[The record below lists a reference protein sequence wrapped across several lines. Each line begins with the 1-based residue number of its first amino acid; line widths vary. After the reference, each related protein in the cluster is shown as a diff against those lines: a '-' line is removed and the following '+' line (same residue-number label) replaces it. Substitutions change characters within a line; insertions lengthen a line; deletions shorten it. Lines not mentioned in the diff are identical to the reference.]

1 MKKFEQ
7 NFKKLN
13 KIFEF
18 KMSSILN
25 NKGEIK
31 DKKSKYYEKD
41 NIFHIIKD
49 GWDALSSEFDIIV
62 NNVRFFNDSL
72 DENRKKN
79 FKTIISSLEKFKDN
93 FKNVIF
99 NISLTIGNTT
109 SNSPSKEKNEE
120 NVNLSVKNSYDN
132 IYNEFLSIEALT
144 KNMIQNQ
151 DKLEKNRN
159 KHFENI
165 EKKLQGYL
173 EEINNFDYEKI
184 NENLNIFDSS
194 DDLDINE
201 KINLIL
207 QKNCDVEKYNPFDFN
222 YIESGVDNLEEQKEL
237 YEEYDS
243 ENSNDK
249 DNSKKN

>member
-1 MKKFEQ
+1 MD
-7 NFKKLN
+7 
-13 KIFEF
+13 
-18 KMSSILN
+18 SILSK
-25 NKGEIK
+25 KGEIK
-31 DKKSKYYEKD
+31 DNKSKYYEKE
-41 NIFHIIKD
+41 NIFQIIKE
-49 GWDALSSEFDIIV
+49 GWDVLSSEFDIIV
-62 NNVRFFNDSL
+62 NNVKSFNDLL
-72 DENRKKN
+72 DENKKKN

-109 SNSPSKEKNEE
+109 SNSPSKTKNEE
-120 NVNLSVKNSYDN
+120 NLNLSVKNSYDN
-132 IYNEFLSIEALT
+132 IYNEFLEIESLT

-151 DKLEKNRN
+151 AKLEKNRN
-159 KHFENI
+159 KYFENI

-184 NENLNIFDSS
+184 NQNYNVFESS

-207 QKNCDVEKYNPFDFN
+207 QKNCEVEKYNPLEFN
-222 YIESGVDNLEEQKEL
+222 FIDSGNDNTGEEKEI

-243 ENSNDK
+243 ENSGDK
-249 DNSKKN
+249 DNIKKLI

>member
-1 MKKFEQ
+1 M
-7 NFKKLN
+7 
-13 KIFEF
+13 
-18 KMSSILN
+18 N

-49 GWDALSSEFDIIV
+49 GWDVLSSEFDIIV
-62 NNVRFFNDSL
+62 NNAKSFNDTL

-79 FKTIISSLEKFKDN
+79 FKSIIASLEKFKDN

-132 IYNEFLSIEALT
+132 IYNEFLSIETLT

-184 NENLNIFDSS
+184 NENLNIFDTS

-222 YIESGVDNLEEQKEL
+222 YIESGVDNYGEEKEL

-243 ENSNDK
+243 DISNDK

>member
-1 MKKFEQ
+1 M
-7 NFKKLN
+7 N
-13 KIFEF
+13 
-18 KMSSILN
+18 SIMN

-49 GWDALSSEFDIIV
+49 GWDVLSSEFDIIV
-62 NNVRFFNDSL
+62 NNAKSFNDTL

-79 FKTIISSLEKFKDN
+79 FKSIIASLEKFKDN

-99 NISLTIGNTT
+99 NISLTIGNTS

-132 IYNEFLSIEALT
+132 IYNEFLSIETLT

-184 NENLNIFDSS
+184 NQNLNIFDTS

-222 YIESGVDNLEEQKEL
+222 YIESGVDNLGNEKEL

-243 ENSNDK
+243 DNSNDK
-249 DNSKKN
+249 DNSKKNYY

>member
-1 MKKFEQ
+1 MD
-7 NFKKLN
+7 
-13 KIFEF
+13 
-18 KMSSILN
+18 SILN
-25 NKGEIK
+25 NKGEIRN
-31 DKKSKYYEKD
+31 KKSKSYEKD

-49 GWDALSSEFDIIV
+49 GWDVLSSEFDLIV
-62 NNVRFFNDSL
+62 NNVKSFNESL

-79 FKTIISSLEKFKDN
+79 FKSIISSLEKFKDN

-132 IYNEFLSIEALT
+132 IYNEFLSIETLT

-151 DKLEKNRN
+151 EKLEKNRN

-184 NENLNIFDSS
+184 NENYNVFDSS

-207 QKNCDVEKYNPFDFN
+207 QKNCNVEKYNPFDFN
-222 YIESGVDNLEEQKEL
+222 YIDSGVDNLGEEKEL
-237 YEEYDS
+237 YEDYDS
-243 ENSNDK
+243 ENTDNK
-249 DNSKKN
+249 ENSKKN

>member
-1 MKKFEQ
+1 M
-7 NFKKLN
+7 
-13 KIFEF
+13 
-18 KMSSILN
+18 
-25 NKGEIK
+25 
-31 DKKSKYYEKD
+31 
-41 NIFHIIKD
+41 
-49 GWDALSSEFDIIV
+49 
-62 NNVRFFNDSL
+62 
-72 DENRKKN
+72 
-79 FKTIISSLEKFKDN
+79 
-93 FKNVIF
+93 
-99 NISLTIGNTT
+99 
-109 SNSPSKEKNEE
+109 
-120 NVNLSVKNSYDN
+120 NLSVKNSYDN
-132 IYNEFLSIEALT
+132 IYNEFLSIETLT

-184 NENLNIFDSS
+184 NENLNIFDTS

-222 YIESGVDNLEEQKEL
+222 YIESGVDNLGEEKEL

-243 ENSNDK
+243 DNSNDK

>member
-1 MKKFEQ
+1 M
-7 NFKKLN
+7 
-13 KIFEF
+13 
-18 KMSSILN
+18 N

-49 GWDALSSEFDIIV
+49 GWDVLSSEFDIIV
-62 NNVRFFNDSL
+62 NNAKSFNDTL

-79 FKTIISSLEKFKDN
+79 FKSIIASLEKFKDN

-99 NISLTIGNTT
+99 NISLTIGNTS

-132 IYNEFLSIEALT
+132 IYNEFLSIETLT

-184 NENLNIFDSS
+184 NENLNIFDTS

-222 YIESGVDNLEEQKEL
+222 YIESGVDNYGEEKEL

-243 ENSNDK
+243 DNSNDK
-249 DNSKKN
+249 DNSKKNQY

>member
-1 MKKFEQ
+1 M
-7 NFKKLN
+7 
-13 KIFEF
+13 
-18 KMSSILN
+18 N

-49 GWDALSSEFDIIV
+49 GWDVLSSEFDIIV
-62 NNVRFFNDSL
+62 NNAKSFNDTL

-79 FKTIISSLEKFKDN
+79 FKSIIASLEKFKDD

-99 NISLTIGNTT
+99 NISLTIGNTS

-132 IYNEFLSIEALT
+132 IYNEFLSIETLT

-184 NENLNIFDSS
+184 NENLNIFDTS

-222 YIESGVDNLEEQKEL
+222 YIESGVDNYGEEKEL

-243 ENSNDK
+243 DNSNDK

>member
-1 MKKFEQ
+1 MD
-7 NFKKLN
+7 
-13 KIFEF
+13 
-18 KMSSILN
+18 SILSK
-25 NKGEIK
+25 KGEIK
-31 DKKSKYYEKD
+31 DNKSKYYEKE
-41 NIFHIIKD
+41 NIFQIIKE
-49 GWDALSSEFDIIV
+49 GWDVLSSEFDIIV
-62 NNVRFFNDSL
+62 NNVKSFNDLL
-72 DENRKKN
+72 DENKKKN

-109 SNSPSKEKNEE
+109 SNSPSKTKNEE
-120 NVNLSVKNSYDN
+120 NLNLSVKNSYDN
-132 IYNEFLSIEALT
+132 IYNEFLEIESLT

-151 DKLEKNRN
+151 AKLEKNRN
-159 KHFENI
+159 KYFENI

-184 NENLNIFDSS
+184 NQNYNVFDSS

-207 QKNCDVEKYNPFDFN
+207 QKNCEVEKYNPLEFN
-222 YIESGVDNLEEQKEL
+222 FIDSGNDNTGEEKEI

-243 ENSNDK
+243 ENSGDK
-249 DNSKKN
+249 DNIKKLI

>member
-1 MKKFEQ
+1 MD
-7 NFKKLN
+7 
-13 KIFEF
+13 
-18 KMSSILN
+18 SILN
-25 NKGEIK
+25 NKGEIRN
-31 DKKSKYYEKD
+31 KKSKSYEKD

-49 GWDALSSEFDIIV
+49 GWDALSSEFDLIV
-62 NNVRFFNDSL
+62 NNVKSFNESL

-79 FKTIISSLEKFKDN
+79 FKPIISSLEKFKDN

-132 IYNEFLSIEALT
+132 IYNEFLSIETLT

-151 DKLEKNRN
+151 EKLEKNRN

-184 NENLNIFDSS
+184 NENYNVFDSS

-207 QKNCDVEKYNPFDFN
+207 QNNCNVEKYNPFDFN
-222 YIESGVDNLEEQKEL
+222 YIDSGVDNLGEEKEL
-237 YEEYDS
+237 YEDYDS
-243 ENSNDK
+243 ENTDNK
-249 DNSKKN
+249 ENSKKN

>member
-1 MKKFEQ
+1 MD
-7 NFKKLN
+7 
-13 KIFEF
+13 
-18 KMSSILN
+18 SILN
-25 NKGEIK
+25 NKGEIRN
-31 DKKSKYYEKD
+31 KKSKSYEKD

-49 GWDALSSEFDIIV
+49 GWDALSSEFDLIV
-62 NNVRFFNDSL
+62 NNVKSFNESL

-79 FKTIISSLEKFKDN
+79 FKSIISSLEKFKDN

-109 SNSPSKEKNEE
+109 SNSPSKEQDEE

-132 IYNEFLSIEALT
+132 IYNEFLSIETLT

-151 DKLEKNRN
+151 EKLEKNRN

-184 NENLNIFDSS
+184 NENYNVFDSS

-207 QKNCDVEKYNPFDFN
+207 QKNCNVEKYNPFDFN
-222 YIESGVDNLEEQKEL
+222 YIDSGVDNLGEEKEL
-237 YEEYDS
+237 YEDYDS
-243 ENSNDK
+243 ENTDNK
-249 DNSKKN
+249 ENSKKN

>member
-1 MKKFEQ
+1 M
-7 NFKKLN
+7 
-13 KIFEF
+13 
-18 KMSSILN
+18 
-25 NKGEIK
+25 
-31 DKKSKYYEKD
+31 
-41 NIFHIIKD
+41 II
-49 GWDALSSEFDIIV
+49 
-62 NNVRFFNDSL
+62 
-72 DENRKKN
+72 
-79 FKTIISSLEKFKDN
+79 
-93 FKNVIF
+93 
-99 NISLTIGNTT
+99 
-109 SNSPSKEKNEE
+109 
-120 NVNLSVKNSYDN
+120 Y
-132 IYNEFLSIEALT
+132 IYNEFLSIETLT

-184 NENLNIFDSS
+184 NENLNIFDKS

-222 YIESGVDNLEEQKEL
+222 YIESGVDNLGDEKEL

-243 ENSNDK
+243 DNSNDK

>member
-1 MKKFEQ
+1 M
-7 NFKKLN
+7 
-13 KIFEF
+13 
-18 KMSSILN
+18 N

-49 GWDALSSEFDIIV
+49 GWDVLSSEFDIIV
-62 NNVRFFNDSL
+62 NNAKSFNDTL

-79 FKTIISSLEKFKDN
+79 FKSIIASLEKFKDD

-132 IYNEFLSIEALT
+132 IYNEFLSIETLT

-184 NENLNIFDSS
+184 NENLNIFDTS

-222 YIESGVDNLEEQKEL
+222 YIESGVDNYGEEKEL

-243 ENSNDK
+243 DISNDK

>member
-1 MKKFEQ
+1 MD
-7 NFKKLN
+7 
-13 KIFEF
+13 
-18 KMSSILN
+18 SILN
-25 NKGEIK
+25 NKGEIMN
-31 DKKSKYYEKD
+31 KKSKSYEKD

-49 GWDALSSEFDIIV
+49 GWDALSSEFDLIV
-62 NNVRFFNDSL
+62 NNVKSFNESL

-79 FKTIISSLEKFKDN
+79 FKSIISSLEKFKDN

-132 IYNEFLSIEALT
+132 IYNEFLSIETLT

-151 DKLEKNRN
+151 EKLEKNRN

-184 NENLNIFDSS
+184 NENYNVFDSS

-207 QKNCDVEKYNPFDFN
+207 QKNCNVEKYNPFDFN
-222 YIESGVDNLEEQKEL
+222 YIDSGVDNLGEEKEL
-237 YEEYDS
+237 YEDYDS
-243 ENSNDK
+243 ENTDNK
-249 DNSKKN
+249 ENSKKN

>member
-1 MKKFEQ
+1 M
-7 NFKKLN
+7 
-13 KIFEF
+13 
-18 KMSSILN
+18 N

-49 GWDALSSEFDIIV
+49 GWDVLSSEFDIIV
-62 NNVRFFNDSL
+62 NNAKSFNDTL

-79 FKTIISSLEKFKDN
+79 FKSIIASLEKFKDN

-132 IYNEFLSIEALT
+132 IYNEFLSIESLT

-184 NENLNIFDSS
+184 NENFNIFDSS

-222 YIESGVDNLEEQKEL
+222 YIDSGVDNLGEEKEL

-243 ENSNDK
+243 DNSNDK

>member
-1 MKKFEQ
+1 
-7 NFKKLN
+7 
-13 KIFEF
+13 
-18 KMSSILN
+18 MSSILN

-132 IYNEFLSIEALT
+132 IYNEFLAIEALT

-159 KHFENI
+159 KNFENI

>member
-1 MKKFEQ
+1 M
-7 NFKKLN
+7 
-13 KIFEF
+13 
-18 KMSSILN
+18 N

-49 GWDALSSEFDIIV
+49 GWDVLSSEFDIIV
-62 NNVRFFNDSL
+62 NNAKSFNDTL

-79 FKTIISSLEKFKDN
+79 FKLIIASLEKFKDN

-132 IYNEFLSIEALT
+132 IYNEFLSIETLT

-184 NENLNIFDSS
+184 NENLNIFDTS

-222 YIESGVDNLEEQKEL
+222 YIESGVDNLGEEKEL

-243 ENSNDK
+243 DNSNDK

>member
-1 MKKFEQ
+1 MD
-7 NFKKLN
+7 
-13 KIFEF
+13 
-18 KMSSILN
+18 SILN
-25 NKGEIK
+25 NKGEIRN
-31 DKKSKYYEKD
+31 KKSISYEKD

-49 GWDALSSEFDIIV
+49 GWDALSSEFDLIV
-62 NNVRFFNDSL
+62 NNVKSFNESL

-79 FKTIISSLEKFKDN
+79 FKSIISSLEKFKDN

-132 IYNEFLSIEALT
+132 IYNEFLSIETLT

-151 DKLEKNRN
+151 EKLEKNRN

-184 NENLNIFDSS
+184 NENYNVFDSS

-207 QKNCDVEKYNPFDFN
+207 QKNCNVEKYNPFDFN
-222 YIESGVDNLEEQKEL
+222 YIDSGVDNLGEEKEL
-237 YEEYDS
+237 YEDYDS
-243 ENSNDK
+243 ENTDNK
-249 DNSKKN
+249 ENSKKN

>member
-1 MKKFEQ
+1 M
-7 NFKKLN
+7 
-13 KIFEF
+13 
-18 KMSSILN
+18 N

-49 GWDALSSEFDIIV
+49 GWDVLSSEFDIIV
-62 NNVRFFNDSL
+62 NNAKSFNDTL

-79 FKTIISSLEKFKDN
+79 FKSIIASLEKFKDN

-99 NISLTIGNTT
+99 NISLTIGNTS

-132 IYNEFLSIEALT
+132 IYNEFLSIETLT

-184 NENLNIFDSS
+184 NENFNIFNSS

-222 YIESGVDNLEEQKEL
+222 YIDSGVNNLGEEKEL

-243 ENSNDK
+243 
-249 DNSKKN
+249 DN

>member
-1 MKKFEQ
+1 M
-7 NFKKLN
+7 
-13 KIFEF
+13 
-18 KMSSILN
+18 N

-49 GWDALSSEFDIIV
+49 GWDVLSSEFDIIV
-62 NNVRFFNDSL
+62 NNAKSFNDTL

-79 FKTIISSLEKFKDN
+79 FKSIIASLEKFKDN

-132 IYNEFLSIEALT
+132 IYNEFLSIETLT

-184 NENLNIFDSS
+184 NENLNIFDTS

-222 YIESGVDNLEEQKEL
+222 YIDSGVDNLGEEKEL

-243 ENSNDK
+243 DNSNDK

>member
-1 MKKFEQ
+1 MD
-7 NFKKLN
+7 
-13 KIFEF
+13 
-18 KMSSILN
+18 SILN
-25 NKGEIK
+25 NKGEIRN
-31 DKKSKYYEKD
+31 KKSKSYEKD

-49 GWDALSSEFDIIV
+49 GWDALSSEFDLIV
-62 NNVRFFNDSL
+62 NNVKSFNESL

-79 FKTIISSLEKFKDN
+79 FKSIISSLEKFKDN

-132 IYNEFLSIEALT
+132 IYNEFLSIETLT

-151 DKLEKNRN
+151 EKLEKNRN

-184 NENLNIFDSS
+184 NENYNVFDSS

-207 QKNCDVEKYNPFDFN
+207 QKNCNVEKYNPFDFN
-222 YIESGVDNLEEQKEL
+222 YIDSGFDNIGEEKEV
-237 YEEYDS
+237 YEDYDS
-243 ENSNDK
+243 ENTDNK
-249 DNSKKN
+249 ENSKKN

>member
-1 MKKFEQ
+1 M
-7 NFKKLN
+7 N
-13 KIFEF
+13 
-18 KMSSILN
+18 SIMN

-49 GWDALSSEFDIIV
+49 GWDVLSSEFDIIV
-62 NNVRFFNDSL
+62 NNAKSFNDTL

-79 FKTIISSLEKFKDN
+79 FKSIIASLEKFKDN

-132 IYNEFLSIEALT
+132 IYNEFLSIETLT

-184 NENLNIFDSS
+184 NENLNIFDTS

-222 YIESGVDNLEEQKEL
+222 YIESGVDNLGDEKEL

-243 ENSNDK
+243 DNSNDK

>member
-1 MKKFEQ
+1 M
-7 NFKKLN
+7 
-13 KIFEF
+13 
-18 KMSSILN
+18 N

-49 GWDALSSEFDIIV
+49 GWDVLSSEFDIIV
-62 NNVRFFNDSL
+62 NNAKSFNDTL

-79 FKTIISSLEKFKDN
+79 FKSIIASLEKFKDN

-132 IYNEFLSIEALT
+132 IYNEFLSIETLT

-184 NENLNIFDSS
+184 NENLNIFDTS

-207 QKNCDVEKYNPFDFN
+207 QKNC
-222 YIESGVDNLEEQKEL
+222 
-237 YEEYDS
+237 
-243 ENSNDK
+243 K
-249 DNSKKN
+249 DIWKK

>member
-1 MKKFEQ
+1 M
-7 NFKKLN
+7 
-13 KIFEF
+13 
-18 KMSSILN
+18 N

-31 DKKSKYYEKD
+31 DKKLKYYEKD

-49 GWDALSSEFDIIV
+49 GWDVLSSEFDIIV
-62 NNVRFFNDSL
+62 NNAKSFNDTL

-79 FKTIISSLEKFKDN
+79 FKSIIASLEKFKDN

-132 IYNEFLSIEALT
+132 IYNEFLSIETLT

-184 NENLNIFDSS
+184 NENLNIFDTS

-222 YIESGVDNLEEQKEL
+222 YIESGVDNYGEEKEL

-243 ENSNDK
+243 DNSNDK